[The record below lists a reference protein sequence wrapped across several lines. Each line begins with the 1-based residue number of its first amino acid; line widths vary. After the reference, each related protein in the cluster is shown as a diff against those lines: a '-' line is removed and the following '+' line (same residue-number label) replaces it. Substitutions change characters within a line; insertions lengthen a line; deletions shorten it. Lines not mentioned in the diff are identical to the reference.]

1 MQMLLEAG
9 ADARAMDIN
18 GCAPI
23 QYLLKVTDVRPMAV
37 PELCFQ
43 LLLNHNAARVYPPQF
58 HKVLQSCHD
67 YPRVIEVLVNSYERL
82 KPTRKWTAAIPHD
95 CYQVDHPSR
104 AVPGIML
111 DLNSGGFSARR
122 RMDFCSVM
130 GTLIRNQ
137 PTMLSQLILME
148 LVNLQSYFSAQQPP

>member
-1 MQMLLEAG
+1 MHMLLEAG
-9 ADARAMDIN
+9 ADARAMDVN

-82 KPTRKWTAAIPHD
+82 KPTRKWMAAIPHD
-95 CYQVDHPSR
+95 CYKVDHPSR
-104 AVPGIML
+104 AVPGIMF
-111 DLNSGGFSARR
+111 DLNSRGLSVRR

-130 GTLIRNQ
+130 GFLIINQ
-137 PTMLSQLILME
+137 PTMLSQLLLME